1 MTINEMIKNAKTVI
15 PVLEVTLSMSVDEL
29 NKAVRNAMF
38 ERFVSEVVTDSV
50 LCGISAPNSRIFAV
64 DFIQNNDYV
73 QKCITATIN
82 LVLSGAF
89 SEKQQLD
96 SFINRLLWSHVV
108 VASHIMLSHEKA
120 TTPRSVITFR
130 SLKPSERRELEKQA
144 MKQTMMNWNE

>member
-15 PVLEVTLSMSVDEL
+15 PALEVTLSTSVDEL

-50 LCGISAPNSRIFAV
+50 KCGISAPNSRIFAV

-73 QKCITATIN
+73 QKCLTAAVN

-89 SEKQQLD
+89 SEKCQLD

-108 VASHIMLSHEKA
+108 VASHIMLNHEKA
-120 TTPRSVITFR
+120 TTKRSVTTFW
-130 SLKPSERRELEKQA
+130 SLSETERAELQKQA
-144 MKQTMMNWNE
+144 MKQAMMNWNE

>member
-1 MTINEMIKNAKTVI
+1 MTINEMIKNVKPVI
-15 PVLEVTLSMSVDEL
+15 PALEVTLSMSVDEL
-29 NKAVRNAMF
+29 NKAVRNAMS

-50 LCGISAPNSRIFAV
+50 ICGISAPNSRKFAI

-73 QKCITATIN
+73 QKCLTATIN
-82 LVLSGAF
+82 LVLKGAF

-120 TTPRSVITFR
+120 TTPRSVTTFW

-144 MKQTMMNWNE
+144 MKQAMMNWNE